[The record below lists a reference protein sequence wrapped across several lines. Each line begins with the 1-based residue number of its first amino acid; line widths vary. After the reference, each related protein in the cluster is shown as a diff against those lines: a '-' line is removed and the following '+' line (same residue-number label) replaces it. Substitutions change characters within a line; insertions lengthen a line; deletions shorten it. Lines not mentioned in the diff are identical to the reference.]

1 MTDVFHSRLTESGRI
16 LIPAECRRLLGLQP
30 DAQLILRVDT
40 DGLHIT
46 PLVHQL
52 RSFRQKIR
60 KSLKPGQKLLN
71 DLHEIRSADV
81 D

>member
-1 MTDVFHSRLTESGRI
+1 MTDLFHSRLTESGRI
-16 LIPAECRRLLGLQP
+16 LIPAECRRLLGLES
-30 DAQLILRVDT
+30 DAQLVLRVDS

-60 KSLKPGQKLLN
+60 KDLEPGYKLMN
-71 DLHEIRSADV
+71 DLRDARSADV